1 MAMRQAVESKSLSRQ
16 LLSPQKPPLET
27 PFQNPL
33 PFNMHAAHMA
43 DSEDTEDSGDP
54 VWQPVV
60 VESQADD
67 P

>member
-1 MAMRQAVESKSLSRQ
+1 MRLIMEADGEFPRLMAMGS
-16 LLSPQKPPLET
+16 PPLET

-54 VWQPVV
+54 V
-60 VESQADD
+60 
-67 P
+67 

>member
-54 VWQPVV
+54 V
-60 VESQADD
+60 
-67 P
+67 